1 MKEVAHV
8 VAEVREAG
16 LLGRNGG
23 SELVASAGELEE
35 ADCPSPLDGCSELA
49 ARKAVLTEVL
59 ALRATLPAATA
70 AATADAGSYSFPV
83 QACEAKHEHGLAAP
97 YESASEAPLW
107 LLARRLERPT
117 GMTCVA

>member
-8 VAEVREAG
+8 VAEDREVG
-16 LLGRNGG
+16 LLGWSEG
-23 SELVASAGELEE
+23 SELAASAGKLEE
-35 ADCPSPLDGCSELA
+35 ADWPSPLHGCAELT
-49 ARKAVLTEVL
+49 ARKAVLTEAL

-83 QACEAKHEHGLAAP
+83 QECEAKHERGLAAP

-117 GMTCVA
+117 GMTSVA